1 MKERIELKSV
11 GLTKEE
17 KEILLKAVRMGIRRI
32 QYKRKKEKRPE
43 LSYWIELE

>member
-17 KEILLKAVRMGIRRI
+17 EEILLKAVGMGIRRI

-43 LSYWIELE
+43 LLYWIGLE